1 MRAQRKIFLKG
12 GDWLK
17 DGGQILGGGQVARG
31 GGESAEALCPPHPPP
46 EMETLPLKSTCTIFY
61 YFAEK
66 PRLPWVD
73 FIVVAH

>member
-17 DGGQILGGGQVARG
+17 DGGQILGGGDRLPEG

-46 EMETLPLKSTCTIFY
+46 EMETL
-61 YFAEK
+61 
-66 PRLPWVD
+66 
-73 FIVVAH
+73 

>member
-31 GGESAEALCPPHPPP
+31 GGESAEALCPTPIPP
-46 EMETLPLKSTCTIFY
+46 EMETLITDTIF
-61 YFAEK
+61 
-66 PRLPWVD
+66 
-73 FIVVAH
+73 HT